1 MELVTN
7 EGRMHRELLGLT
19 AEQVAV
25 SWGVARRTVQTWDS
39 GKRPYPDEISV
50 WFRQLE
56 ANAENMVAEIL
67 GRIRNFAPGTTIFFR
82 HIPTTS
88 GIDEERRFLNDDRLI
103 WSPTTVIALRNRLLY
118 AVMREKIPVA
128 IHGVS
133 GSSDDWKKMPG
144 WKLDFETDKIVLSK
158 QAPES

>member
-7 EGRMHRELLGLT
+7 ECRMHRELLGLT

-128 IHGVS
+128 VTGISAVG
-133 GSSDDWKKMPG
+133 DDWDRLPG
-144 WKLDFETDKIVLSK
+144 WKLDFEPDKIILRK
-158 QAPES
+158 LRLD